1 MNIISNNTTNTTN
14 IGELIDGIFIN
25 EESDKNNDIIDSV
38 IDTTKLKDINIDKD
52 LDLDDNND
60 KDLDLDDTE
69 SIIDTN
75 WINEYD
81 RLQSIDS
88 NPVREH
94 MNSIGAYFIYINPND
109 YIENILFEKIVLEF
123 DSEKKSSIIRKETV
137 LKIIQSK
144 KNVVDSKYKLIDIL
158 SFVIDIEPENIQS
171 FLKNDLEKMEFNNC
185 FDSKTFMKIIPIFN
199 DIHICKSIFIFHNIN
214 SLFFFFKESENNT
227 RRFTLKSIL
236 KNYSSDNVKKNTKKV
251 RIVENIRE
259 RLQQYKKN
267 KTRKIRN
274 V

>member
-1 MNIISNNTTNTTN
+1 MDIISNNTTD
-14 IGELIDGIFIN
+14 IRELIDGIFIN
-25 EESDKNNDIIDSV
+25 EENNTNNDIIEPL
-38 IDTTKLKDINIDKD
+38 IDTTKFKDIDND
-52 LDLDDNND
+52 LNDN
-60 KDLDLDDTE
+60 E

-81 RLQSIDS
+81 QLQSINS
-88 NPVREH
+88 NPLREH

-109 YIENILFEKIVLEF
+109 YIENVVFEKIVLEL
-123 DSEKKSSIIRKETV
+123 DSENKSSIIRKETI

-144 KNVVDSKYKLIDIL
+144 KNTIDSKYKLIDIL

-171 FLKNDLEKMEFNNC
+171 FLKNDLEKMNFNNC

-199 DIHICKSIFIFHNIN
+199 DIHIDKSIFVFHNIN
-214 SLFFFFKESENNT
+214 SLFFFFKESENNI

-236 KNYSSDNVKKNTKKV
+236 KKGSIDNNKNTKKV

-259 RLQQYKKN
+259 QLKKDKKN
-267 KTRKIRN
+267 NTRKIRKL
-274 V
+274 